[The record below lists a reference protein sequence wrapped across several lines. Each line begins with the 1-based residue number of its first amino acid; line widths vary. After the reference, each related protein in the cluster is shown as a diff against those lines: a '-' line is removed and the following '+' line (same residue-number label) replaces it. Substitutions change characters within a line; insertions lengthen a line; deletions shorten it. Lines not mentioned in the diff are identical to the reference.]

1 MVVRYK
7 KEAAVIL
14 AVSLFLGSLLSL
26 YYNQRADSIYTD
38 TARQIANQT
47 LDQLEF
53 TARESEHL
61 RYQMKSVV
69 SLLSHS
75 TVLLDYTTSPEPN
88 KKKFLEDSWKSIA
101 SKQKWFTQIRYL
113 DLNGM
118 EQVRVNYDVKN
129 DAASAAL
136 ELQDKS
142 QRDYFKLSQNIES
155 GEILTT
161 KIDLEVEH
169 GKLVQPYIPTLRLST
184 PVSSGTGRI
193 GFLITNLDLWYIADR
208 LSYSTDKNLNLEIL
222 DESGFFLSSDDKDK
236 LFGSI
241 LSQRNQFNLPNQH
254 PNIWELMQK
263 KKSGYTYED
272 NNLFVFNRVELRG
285 EETLYLMVKIEPQ
298 RIQDYA
304 LPLIK
309 SLEKQVSFV
318 LGIVLLFSIPSLFF
332 SLYSRRR
339 SMESKLA
346 QAALSG
352 MSAVMI
358 TDLSYRVLMVNQ
370 EFENITGYSSESIEG
385 RGILRLLFRNKA
397 SNEVFS
403 IWSSLAKN
411 RAWEGEVE
419 CLTQMGSPFIGLIR
433 VHGVLDHLDKVSY
446 YIVSIVDITER
457 KELEDKFRDLS
468 ERDALT
474 QLWNRRKFDETID
487 HHTALLASG
496 SESSQTCLALIDIDH
511 FKQIN
516 DKSGHDEGDRV
527 IKVVAS
533 LLADNVRDSDF
544 VARVGGEEFAIIMP
558 CIGFDNAELL
568 LNRLRRLIEDCTEAP
583 VTVSIG
589 YSNFTLDSSE
599 TYKKSDIA
607 LYESK
612 ALGRNRVTSA

>member
-26 YYNQRADSIYTD
+26 YYHQRADSIYTD

-75 TVLLDYTTSPEPN
+75 TVLLDYTSSPEPD
-88 KKKFLEDSWKSIA
+88 KKKFLEDNWKSIA
-101 SKQKWFTQIRYL
+101 SKQKWFTQIRFL

-129 DAASAAL
+129 DLASTAA

-155 GEILTT
+155 DEILTT
-161 KIDLEVEH
+161 KIGLEVEH

-184 PVSSGTGRI
+184 PVSSGSGRI

-236 LFGSI
+236 LFGSV
-241 LSQRNQFNLPNQH
+241 LSQRSQFNLPYQH
-254 PNIWELMQK
+254 PNIWQLMQK

-285 EETLYLMVKIEPQ
+285 EETLYLLVKIEPH
-298 RIQDYA
+298 RIQHYA
-304 LPLIK
+304 LPQIK

-318 LGIVLLFSIPSLFF
+318 LGLVLLFSIPSLFF

-370 EFENITGYSSESIEG
+370 EFENITGYSSGSIEG

-397 SNEVFS
+397 SDEAFS
-403 IWSSLAKN
+403 IWSSLAKD
-411 RAWEGEVE
+411 RRWEGEIE

-433 VHGVLDHLDKVSY
+433 IHGVLDHSDKVSY

-457 KELEDKFRDLS
+457 KELEDKFRNLS

-487 HHTALLASG
+487 HHTALLPPG

-511 FKQIN
+511 FKLIN
-516 DKSGHDEGDRV
+516 DNSGHDEGDRV

-533 LLADNVRDSDF
+533 LLAENVRDSDF

-558 CIGFDNAELL
+558 CIGLDNAELL
-568 LNRLRRLIEDCTEAP
+568 LNRLRRLIEGSMEAP
-583 VTVSIG
+583 VTISIG